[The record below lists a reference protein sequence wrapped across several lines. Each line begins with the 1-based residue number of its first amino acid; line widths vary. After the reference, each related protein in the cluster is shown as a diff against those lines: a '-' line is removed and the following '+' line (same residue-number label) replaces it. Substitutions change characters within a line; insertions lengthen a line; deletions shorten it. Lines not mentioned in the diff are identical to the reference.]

1 MMQVQFFILLT
12 KLLIM
17 LLVACLSYT

>member
-1 MMQVQFFILLT
+1 MQVQFFILLT